1 MKDIEARL
9 EIGMV
14 ATVEAAR
21 VEKDAWK
28 KQRDFLEFESVA
40 HKDEPAVL
48 SQIKEL
54 RQSAEERYC
63 EWQREEELRRKALK
77 AWREHNEG

>member
-9 EIGMV
+9 EIGMA

-21 VEKDAWK
+21 LEKDAWGRVRIYTNQNK
-28 KQRDFLEFESVA
+28 SPIL
-40 HKDEPAVL
+40 P
-48 SQIKEL
+48 I
-54 RQSAEERYC
+54 RQLVEERYLY
-63 EWQREEELRRKALK
+63 WQREEELRRKALK